1 MKRMTFYLFVI
12 LGIISCD
19 FNDRDLARKRFFTKL
34 ESFKKSNLP
43 GLYDNI
49 LIFIKCKAN
58 KISYT
63 TVSAIN
69 YKYDEIYKTKYR
81 EKYVDFLMLITEEK
95 IKIDCSDF
103 EQSYFMDYMIK
114 NEFEKFGFEFIK
126 KKYFK
131 SVGNNIYTPIDFI
144 KYDKLMTILYFAY
157 KNHYYCELSDMPP
170 IYIIRSIY

>member
-1 MKRMTFYLFVI
+1 MKRMAFYLFIVLVI
-12 LGIISCD
+12 SSCD
-19 FNDRDLARKRFFTKL
+19 LSDTDLARKRFFTKL

-49 LIFIKCKAN
+49 LIFIKCKSN

-69 YKYDEIYKTKYR
+69 YKYDEIYKTKYT

-95 IKIDCSDF
+95 IKIECPNF
-103 EQSYFMDYMIK
+103 EQSYMMDNMIK
-114 NEFEKFGFEFIK
+114 NEFDKFGFEFIK
-126 KKYFK
+126 KKYLK
-131 SVGNNIYTPIDFI
+131 SLGNNIYTPIDFI
-144 KYDKLMTILYFAY
+144 NHDKLVTILYYAY
-157 KNHYYCELSDMPP
+157 KNHYYTELGDMPP